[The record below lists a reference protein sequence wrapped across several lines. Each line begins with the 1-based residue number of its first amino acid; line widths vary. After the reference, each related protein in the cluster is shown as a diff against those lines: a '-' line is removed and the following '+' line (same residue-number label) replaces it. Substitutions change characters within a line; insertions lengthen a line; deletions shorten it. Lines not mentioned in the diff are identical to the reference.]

1 MGKTPGKDLTAD
13 KSTYV
18 KLLGLSGA
26 KAALAENLA
35 DATQLL
41 TEISD
46 QTQMTSDIILRQIER
61 LRID

>member
-1 MGKTPGKDLTAD
+1 M
-13 KSTYV
+13 